1 LKICFKC
8 NIAKETTEF
17 HKHSLMKAGYVN
29 KCKACALKD
38 SQEWRSKNKDIVRLY
53 DRKYQSKRNAI
64 QKKRETFKLQRTPSW
79 LTEEHFK
86 EIELFYQM
94 AKELETIFPWK
105 QHVDHI
111 VPLNG
116 KQVSGFHAPWNLQ
129 ILSAKAN
136 MQKGNRYYE

>member
-1 LKICFKC
+1 
-8 NIAKETTEF
+8 
-17 HKHSLMKAGYVN
+17 MKAGYVN

>member
-1 LKICFKC
+1 
-8 NIAKETTEF
+8 
-17 HKHSLMKAGYVN
+17 
-29 KCKACALKD
+29 
-38 SQEWRSKNKDIVRLY
+38 
-53 DRKYQSKRNAI
+53 
-64 QKKRETFKLQRTPSW
+64 

>member
-1 LKICFKC
+1 
-8 NIAKETTEF
+8 
-17 HKHSLMKAGYVN
+17 MKAGYVN

-38 SQEWRSKNKDIVRLY
+38 SQEWRSKNKDIVRSY

-94 AKELETIFPWK
+94 AKELETVFPWK

-129 ILSAKAN
+129 ILSAKTN
-136 MQKGNRYYE
+136 MQKGNRHYE

>member
-1 LKICFKC
+1 MKTCFKC
-8 NIAKETTEF
+8 GVAKETTQF
-17 HKHSLMKAGYVN
+17 HKHKLMKDGYVN

-38 SQEWRSKNKDIVRLY
+38 SQEWRSKNKDTVRSY

-64 QKKRETFKLQRTPSW
+64 QKKRETLKLQRTPKW
-79 LTEEHFK
+79 LTEENFK

-94 AKELETIFPWK
+94 AKDLETVFPWK
-105 QHVDHI
+105 QHIDHI
-111 VPLNG
+111 VPING

>member
-1 LKICFKC
+1 
-8 NIAKETTEF
+8 
-17 HKHSLMKAGYVN
+17 MKTGYVN

-38 SQEWRSKNKDIVRLY
+38 SQEWRNKNKEIVRSY
-53 DRKYQSKRNAI
+53 DRKYQSKRNAV
-64 QKKRETFKLQRTPSW
+64 QKKRQTIKLQRTPKW

-94 AKELETIFPWK
+94 AKELETVFSWK

-116 KQVSGFHAPWNLQ
+116 KKVSGFHAPWNLQ
-129 ILSAKAN
+129 ILSAKDN
-136 MQKGNRYYE
+136 MQKGNRHYE